1 MTDIAF
7 FYDKSFF
14 YSPILNGGI
23 KVQVGFATKCPVR
36 VVLETR
42 LSSSN
47 PWVVHRNFT
56 ASGSLIVSIVRFAE
70 GQQFRLRSSRRPSS
84 AQSSVLD
91 AGSFP
96 SDADFNEL
104 SKRVTDL
111 EEGNEPLVLSINP
124 ETGNLEQEG
133 ISSGTFGIDE
143 EAGTLYFES

>member
-7 FYDKSFF
+7 SYGNSFF
-14 YSPILNGGI
+14 YSSVLNGGV
-23 KVQVGFATKCPVR
+23 KVQLVFPTKDPIR

-47 PWVVHRNFT
+47 PWVIHRNFT
-56 ASGSLIVSIVRFAE
+56 ANGSLIVSLNRFSE
-70 GQQFRLRSSRRPSS
+70 GQEFRLRSSYRPVS
-84 AQSSVLD
+84 AQSSPID
-91 AGSFP
+91 TGSSP
-96 SDADFNEL
+96 SDEELNEL
-104 SKRVTDL
+104 SNRVTDL

-133 ISSGTFGIDE
+133 ISSGTFGIDD